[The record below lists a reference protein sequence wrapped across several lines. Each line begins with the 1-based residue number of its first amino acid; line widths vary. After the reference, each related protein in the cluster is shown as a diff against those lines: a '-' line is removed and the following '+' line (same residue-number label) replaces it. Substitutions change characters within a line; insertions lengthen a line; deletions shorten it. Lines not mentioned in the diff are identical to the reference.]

1 MRINEHTGREVFPFL
16 LLTYLRRQKER
27 ENQKGEP
34 MTSTDIC
41 NMALSMIGQGRIHD
55 LDEESEQARQCK
67 VYYDHIRKTL
77 LSNFTWGF
85 AHRFKRLVKVEG
97 TFPKWEYAYAYPE
110 NCLAVHMVY
119 DQSEDQ
125 IKDDIYT
132 EYDTA
137 SIDDGRKI
145 ILCDFPH
152 AVCDYTANVTNADMF
167 PTVFVTALAQFIAA
181 SLAIPLSGS
190 STLANYYQQSGNLTL
205 EEAKVQSARQRHHTP
220 GRPCAYFDARF

>member
-1 MRINEHTGREVFPFL
+1 
-16 LLTYLRRQKER
+16 
-27 ENQKGEP
+27 

-55 LDEESEQARQCK
+55 LEEESEQARQCK

-125 IKDDIYT
+125 IKDDVYT

-190 STLANYYQQSGNLTL
+190 ATLANYYQQSGNLTL
-205 EEAKVQSARQRHHTP
+205 EEERYRAHGSGTIHQAGRVLILMQGFKEEIWPKRRYMRFSRPLQQAKYPRKFPPVWI
-220 GRPCAYFDARF
+220 